1 MPFQVLKAECRRSPS
16 SMMRHQP
23 LFATQII
30 SSNEPTKMPNGGF
43 EQVNDTLL
51 FAVVEVDLQCGVDS
65 LLELLVQLHYP
76 QSV

>member
-1 MPFQVLKAECRRSPS
+1 
-16 SMMRHQP
+16 
-23 LFATQII
+23 
-30 SSNEPTKMPNGGF
+30 MPNGGF